1 MSIFEEPKID
11 CHVHVLDPARFPYHP
26 GVAYR
31 PSGQE
36 IAPLEQLLPV
46 MEAYGVTH
54 ALLVGP
60 NSGYGEDNSC
70 MLDALR
76 RGGGRFKGVAVVPGD
91 VSTQELLRLKEA
103 GVVGVA
109 WNATV
114 NGVEFYLKDDGLVRR
129 LNELGLFLQLQVEGD
144 QLDQFMP
151 LIDRLRPRLLVDHC
165 GRPLKAAGLG
175 QPGFQTLLRLG
186 REGRAVVKLSGYAK
200 LSDQP
205 WPHEDAWP
213 FAQALIDAFTFDAC
227 LWASDWPYL
236 KAPARVDYGPLL
248 VLAERLAPDAALR
261 RRWMVD
267 TPRRLFGFQDLA
279 G

>member
-1 MSIFEEPKID
+1 MSIFDEPKID

-26 GVAYR
+26 DTAYR

-46 MEAYGVTH
+46 METYGVTH

-76 RGGGRFKGVAVVPGD
+76 RGRGRFRGVAVVPGD
-91 VSTQELLRLKEA
+91 ASTAELLRLKEA

-114 NGVEFYLKDDGLVRR
+114 NGVDFYLRAEGLVGR

-144 QLDQFMP
+144 QIDAFAPLLD
-151 LIDRLRPRLLVDHC
+151 RTRPRLLVDHC
-165 GRPLKAAGLG
+165 GRPLQAAGLG
-175 QPGFQTLLRLG
+175 QSGFQTLLRLG

-205 WPHEDAWP
+205 WPHADAFP
-213 FAQALIDAFTFDAC
+213 FAEALMEAFTLDAC

-236 KAPARVDYGPLL
+236 KARTRVDYGPLL
-248 VLAERLAPDAALR
+248 VLAERLVPDAALR
-261 RRWMVD
+261 RRWMVE